1 MLTHRPA
8 KRSDGS
14 ASLFCQLQLSA
25 MELDDTRKPASYR
38 GGPRRFRFS
47 VRQVS

>member
-8 KRSDGS
+8 RRADGS

-25 MELDDTRKPASYR
+25 LELDDTRKPTPYR
-38 GGPRRFRFS
+38 PGPRRFRFS
-47 VRQVS
+47 VTGL